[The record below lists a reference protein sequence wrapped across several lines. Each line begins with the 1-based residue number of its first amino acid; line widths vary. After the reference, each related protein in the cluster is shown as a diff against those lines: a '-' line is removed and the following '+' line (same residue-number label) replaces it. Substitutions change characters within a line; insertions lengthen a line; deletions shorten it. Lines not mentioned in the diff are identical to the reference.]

1 MWVPHK
7 ELKKKNIKVKGN
19 GREFVL
25 TVHEAQRHLFLVF
38 FLFYS
43 SFSDSRVSVRQNSS
57 G

>member
-7 ELKKKNIKVKGN
+7 ELKKNIKVKAN

-43 SFSDSRVSVRQNSS
+43 SFSDSQVSNRQNSS